1 MENIFFGSNK
11 LMTNFRSILEVL
23 ENSFSRPV
31 FSSTLSG
38 GTVMKH
44 PLIRN
49 CAGLKNLQ
57 AGIPIQ
63 YQFSSQAK
71 SSRFLYVGYRLLR

>member
-1 MENIFFGSNK
+1 
-11 LMTNFRSILEVL
+11 MTNFRSILEVL

-49 CAGLKNLQ
+49 RFKEPAGRNT
-57 AGIPIQ
+57 